1 MTKKGK
7 KGAGEGS
14 SEFVLVDLHWTV
26 GLAGFG
32 SFGPGTDIR
41 VPREFARQLD
51 LEVKGDA
58 ESDEDR
64 LAARAEE
71 EETDVDTLRA
81 GERRG
86 PPDDALT
93 PRMRKAVRERAEA
106 EAAQRGNPNAP
117 GAGKKGASADD
128 SKKGDDADDT
138 DTRTVAELKEEYD
151 RRVAAGEIQA
161 VESGSGA
168 DGALIKADYVK
179 ALS

>member
-1 MTKKGK
+1 MAKKKADQGT
-7 KGAGEGS
+7 
-14 SEFVLVDLHWTV
+14 SEYVLVDLHWTV

-58 ESDEDR
+58 ESPADQR
-64 LAARAEE
+64 AREREE
-71 EETDVDTLRA
+71 A
-81 GERRG
+81 GEEGDDTRKPG
-86 PPDDALT
+86 NPDDLLT
-93 PRMRKAVRERAEA
+93 PRMRKSVRERAEA
-106 EAAQRGNPNAP
+106 EAASRSASASTSG
-117 GAGKKGASADD
+117 GGKKASD
-128 SKKGDDADDT
+128 SDKGGDADDT

-161 VESGSGA
+161 VEKGSGA
-168 DGALIKADYVK
+168 DGALIKADYQK